1 MSEQIEKVKNEEK
14 EGYKKYGLKDNPFP
28 KGGAILKP
36 ESDDPRENGK
46 IFSVDARKKEINEFE
61 EKFIGKNTSFDDRIR
76 CGFLW
81 AEGDR
86 TTGRG
91 MGKTALAV
99 CMKHKINDGYG
110 KTYFEGK
117 IKFFCSYVSF
127 KQQLKSRVVFLY
139 KEALRSFIK
148 DGLFSHISSCV
159 SKDALVNAGVQEDFA
174 EAVASN
180 RVKDYLE
187 SLSRYKL
194 EEMSTAWDQK
204 FLVKLPDLF
213 LNQTVRCL
221 KVAGFKGGILL
232 IDDIENL
239 TDIST
244 RAEIENFIKDF
255 GIAFFRAGNEASNSN
270 FFTIII
276 TTHQQSAQKISQ
288 AWTVAGLSASFP
300 LAPGGHAS
308 VLTRKPDNIQC
319 LDMIKQYLKYYRDP
333 SFTLPDEF
341 YPFKR
346 DAIETVIQDCD
357 FHPRRFLSWLCRITT
372 EALNKDKNEITAEFV
387 RTVRKLEEEEAP
399 GIEEL

>member
-1 MSEQIEKVKNEEK
+1 M
-14 EGYKKYGLKDNPFP
+14 GYEIYGLKDNPFP
-28 KGGAILKP
+28 RGGAILRP
-36 ESDDPRENGK
+36 ESTDPRENGL
-46 IFSVDARKKEINEFE
+46 IFAVDARAKEIKEFE
-61 EKFIGKNTSFDDRIR
+61 EKFIGIKTSFDDRIR

-81 AEGDR
+81 AVGDR

-99 CMKHKINDGYG
+99 YMKHKINDGYG
-110 KTYFEGK
+110 KNYFDGRN
-117 IKFFCSYVSF
+117 KFFCSYVSF
-127 KQQLKSRVVFLY
+127 KEQLKSKVAFLY
-139 KEALRSFIK
+139 KEVFRSFIK

-159 SKDALVNAGVQEDFA
+159 SKDTLVNAGVQEDFA

-187 SLSRYKL
+187 SSSRYKL

-221 KVAGFKGGILL
+221 KAAGFKGGILV

-239 TDIST
+239 TDKST

-270 FFTIII
+270 FFTIIL

-300 LAPGGHAS
+300 LVPRGHAS
-308 VLTRKPDNIQC
+308 LLTRKPDIKQC
-319 LDMIKQYLKYYRDP
+319 IDMINQYLKYYRDP
-333 SFTLPDEF
+333 SFTPPEEF

-346 DAIETVIQDCD
+346 DAIETVIQESD
-357 FHPRRFLSWLCRITT
+357 FHPRRFLSWFGRIIT
-372 EALNKDKNEITAEFV
+372 EALSKDVKEITREFV
-387 RTVRKLEEEEAP
+387 RTVSEVEEEEAP

>member
-1 MSEQIEKVKNEEK
+1 M
-14 EGYKKYGLKDNPFP
+14 GYEIYGLKDNPFP
-28 KGGAILKP
+28 RGGAILRP
-36 ESDDPRENGK
+36 ESTDPRENGS
-46 IFSVDARKKEINEFE
+46 IFSVNARAKEIKEFE
-61 EKFIGKNTSFDDRIR
+61 EKFIGIKTSFDDRIR

-81 AEGDR
+81 ADGDR

-99 CMKHKINDGYG
+99 YMKHKINDGYG
-110 KTYFEGK
+110 KNYFDGRN
-117 IKFFCSYVSF
+117 KFFCSYVSF
-127 KQQLKSRVVFLY
+127 KEQLKSKVAFLY
-139 KEALRSFIK
+139 KEVFRSFIK

-159 SKDALVNAGVQEDFA
+159 SKDTLVNAGVQKDFA

-187 SLSRYKL
+187 SLSKYKL
-194 EEMSTAWDQK
+194 EEMLTAWDQK

-221 KVAGFKGGILL
+221 KAADFKGGILL

-239 TDIST
+239 TDKST

-270 FFTIII
+270 FFTIIL

-300 LAPGGHAS
+300 LVPGGHAS
-308 VLTRKPDNIQC
+308 LLTRKPDIEQC
-319 LDMIKQYLKYYRDP
+319 IDMINQYLKYYRDP
-333 SFTLPDEF
+333 SFTPPEEF

-346 DAIETVIQDCD
+346 DAIETVIQESD
-357 FHPRRFLSWLCRITT
+357 FHPRRFLSRFSRIIT
-372 EALNKDKNEITAEFV
+372 EALSKDVKEITREFV
-387 RTVRKLEEEEAP
+387 RTVPEVEEEEAP

>member
-1 MSEQIEKVKNEEK
+1 M
-14 EGYKKYGLKDNPFP
+14 GYEIYGLKDNPFP
-28 KGGAILKP
+28 RGGAILRP
-36 ESDDPRENGK
+36 ESEDPRENGK
-46 IFSVDARKKEINEFE
+46 IFSVNARAKEIKKFE
-61 EKFIGKNTSFDDRIR
+61 EKFIGIKTSFDDRIR

-99 CMKHKINDGYG
+99 YMKHKINDGYG
-110 KTYFEGK
+110 KNYFDGRK
-117 IKFFCSYVSF
+117 KFFCSYVSF
-127 KQQLKSRVVFLY
+127 KEQLKSKVAFLY
-139 KEALRSFIK
+139 KEVFRSFIK

-159 SKDALVNAGVQEDFA
+159 SKDTLVNAGVQEDFA

-187 SLSRYKL
+187 SLSKYKL
-194 EEMSTAWDQK
+194 EEMLTAWDQK

-221 KVAGFKGGILL
+221 KAADFKGGILV

-239 TDIST
+239 TDKST

-270 FFTIII
+270 FFTIIL

-300 LAPGGHAS
+300 LVPGGHAS
-308 VLTRKPDNIQC
+308 LLTREPKIEQC
-319 LDMIKQYLKYYRDP
+319 IDMINQYLKYYRDP
-333 SFTLPDEF
+333 SFTPPEEF

-346 DAIETVIQDCD
+346 DAIETVIQECD
-357 FHPRRFLSWLCRITT
+357 FHPRRFLSRFGRITT
-372 EALNKDKNEITAEFV
+372 EALSKDVKEITREFV
-387 RTVRKLEEEEAP
+387 RTVPEVEEEEAP

>member
-1 MSEQIEKVKNEEK
+1 M
-14 EGYKKYGLKDNPFP
+14 GYEIYGLKENPFP
-28 KGGAILKP
+28 RGGAILKP
-36 ESDDPRENGK
+36 ESKDPRENGK
-46 IFSVDARKKEINEFE
+46 IFSVNARAREIKELE
-61 EKFIGKNTSFDDRIR
+61 EKFIGVKTSFDDRIR

-99 CMKHKINDGYG
+99 YMKHRINDGYG
-110 KTYFEGK
+110 KNYFGGK
-117 IKFFCSYVSF
+117 NKFFCSYVSF
-127 KQQLKSRVVFLY
+127 KEQLKSKVAFLY
-139 KEALRSFIK
+139 KEAFRSFIN

-159 SKDALVNAGVQEDFA
+159 SKDNLAKAGVQEEFA
-174 EAVASN
+174 ENVANNS
-180 RVKDYLE
+180 VKDYLE
-187 SLSRYKL
+187 NLSRYRL

-204 FLVKLPDLF
+204 FLVKLSDLF

-221 KVAGFKGGILL
+221 KAADFKGGILL

-239 TDIST
+239 TDRST

-270 FFTIII
+270 FFTIIL

-300 LAPGGHAS
+300 LVPGGHAS
-308 VLTRKPDNIQC
+308 LLTRKPDIEQC
-319 LDMIKQYLKYYRDP
+319 IDMINQHLKYYRDP
-333 SFTLPDEF
+333 SFTPPEEF

-346 DAIETVIQDCD
+346 DAIETVIQECD
-357 FHPRRFLSWLCRITT
+357 FHPRRFLSRFGRITT
-372 EALNKDKNEITAEFV
+372 EALSKDVKEITPEFV
-387 RTVRKLEEEEAP
+387 RTVPEVEEEEAP